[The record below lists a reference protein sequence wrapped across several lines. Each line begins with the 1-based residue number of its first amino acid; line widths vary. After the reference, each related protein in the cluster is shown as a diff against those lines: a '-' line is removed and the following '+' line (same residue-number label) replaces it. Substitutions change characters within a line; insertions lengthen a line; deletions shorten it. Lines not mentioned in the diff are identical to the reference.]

1 MRPLKLTMSAF
12 GPYAETV
19 VLDFEQLGS
28 SGLYLVTG
36 DTGAG
41 KTTIFDAITFA
52 LYGEASGNAREPSM
66 LRSKYAASKTPTEV
80 ELTFLYGGSTYT
92 VKRNPEYQRPKE
104 RGEGFTKKAADACL
118 TMPDGKVITKLKDVN
133 TAIRQ
138 IVGLDREQFAQVS
151 MIAQGDFLKLL
162 LADTKER
169 QSIFRSIFNTHLYV
183 QLQNKLKEEA
193 NSIWVQWKDAGQS
206 LRQYMAGIVCSEN
219 SAHREAVAAAQTG
232 EVPASEVLAL
242 LDVLLEE
249 DNRTLDALAAEL
261 AQTEREMEQLSALL
275 VQSESRSRVQNA
287 LDDCL
292 ARQKKAAA
300 QLAPLKEALEAQQ
313 ALLPE
318 QEKLRSKI
326 SEMQLTLPDYDQ
338 LEALSTQLTARQNAL
353 RAAESTSAEAHQASE
368 CLSSE
373 LQQLEAER
381 GGLESV
387 DTQKEKLAAQLS
399 QCKEQKKKLQ
409 KLLAD
414 LAGFAQE
421 QAKLAQAQAAYL
433 AASEK
438 AAAMQQ
444 IYLQQNQA
452 FLNEQAGIIASTLT
466 DGAPCPVCGST
477 SHPSPA
483 ALSAHAPTEA
493 DVKAAKR
500 AADIAQQ
507 MAADASSAANEQKGK
522 VSTAEEALRE
532 DIAAILGAF
541 RIADAPHAAA
551 EAMAELDA
559 RLQALNTE
567 NLALEQAQKRKAA
580 LDAAIPAKE
589 SALAEA
595 IKSVGIE
602 KEHIAALTAAI
613 DALQTQQASLA
624 EKLSFESKAAAH
636 AEIARLQ
643 GNLTRMQQALQ
654 QAENSHARCDKELTA
669 LAAQVTQLTAQLEEM
684 PRLDTTLLH
693 DQQQEL
699 TRRKTHLSDQIQK
712 LRTGITFNTTARDH
726 IRSKEQEL
734 SRIDEKMRWL
744 RALSNTANGQIP
756 GKEKV
761 MLETYIQTTY
771 FDRIIARANVRL
783 MKMTGGQYDLK
794 RRRTALNNQS
804 QSGLE
809 LDVVDHYN
817 GTERSVKTL
826 SGGESFKASLALAL
840 GLSDEVQMSTG
851 IRLDT
856 LFVDEGFGSLDP
868 ESLEQAYRT
877 LAGLTEG
884 NRLVGIISH
893 VSELKE
899 KIDRQI
905 LVTKAKT
912 GGSHARIIV

>member
-19 VLDFEQLGS
+19 ELNFELLGS

-52 LYGEASGNAREPSM
+52 LYGEASGNIREPAM
-66 LRSKYAASKTPTEV
+66 LRSKYANAKTPTEV
-80 ELTFLYGGSTYT
+80 ELTFLYSGKTYT
-92 VKRNPEYQRPKE
+92 VKRNPEYMRPKE

-118 TMPDGKVITKLKDVN
+118 TLPDGKVITRLKEVN
-133 TAIRQ
+133 TAIRE
-138 IVGLDREQFAQVS
+138 IIGLDREQFAQVS

-183 QLQNKLKEEA
+183 QLQNKLKDEA
-193 NSIWVQWKDAGQS
+193 NAVWVQWKDAGQS

-219 SAHREAVAAAQTG
+219 SVHQEAVDAAKTG
-232 EVPASEVLAL
+232 EMPTAEVLAL
-242 LDVLLEE
+242 LDDLLAE
-249 DNRTLDALAAEL
+249 DTGALEALEAEL
-261 AQTEREMEQLSALL
+261 TEIEQKMEQISAQLI
-275 VQSESRSRVQNA
+275 QAENRNRVQNA
-287 LDDCL
+287 LDACHTQ
-292 ARQKKAAA
+292 QKQAAA
-300 QLAPLKEALEAQQ
+300 KLAPAKEALHAQQ
-313 ALLPE
+313 ALLPR
-318 QEKLRSKI
+318 QEELRGQI
-326 SEMQLTLPDYDQ
+326 TAMQLSLPDYDR
-338 LEALSTQLTARQNAL
+338 LENLATQLTAGERDLTQ
-353 RAAESTSAEAHQASE
+353 AESTYTTATKTCESLSA
-368 CLSSE
+368 E

-381 GGLESV
+381 TELESINSRLERV
-387 DTQKEKLAAQLS
+387 SAQLT
-399 QCKEQKKKLQ
+399 QCNDEKVKLQ
-409 KLLAD
+409 KLFSDIGELEKEK
-414 LAGFAQE
+414 LKLTKAQN
-421 QAKLAQAQAAYL
+421 AYL

-438 AAAMQQ
+438 ATALQQ
-444 IYLQQNQA
+444 TYLQKNQA
-452 FLNEQAGIIASTLT
+452 FLNEQAGIIAATLVS
-466 DGAPCPVCGST
+466 GAPCPVCGST

-483 ALSAHAPTEA
+483 ALSASAPTEA
-493 DVKAAKR
+493 DVKSAKR
-500 AADIAQQ
+500 LADTAQQ
-507 MAADASSAANEQKGK
+507 EAANSSSTASQQMGK
-522 VSTAEEALRE
+522 VSTAEKALLE
-532 DIAAILGAF
+532 DITSILGAYG
-541 RIADAPHAAA
+541 IADAQKSA
-551 EAMAELDA
+551 EAAITALNS

-567 NLALEQAQKRKAA
+567 KQELEQAQKRKKA
-580 LDAAIPAKE
+580 LDTTIPAKE

-595 IKSVGIE
+595 LKSAGTARE
-602 KEHIAALTAAI
+602 CIAALTASM
-613 DALQTQQASLA
+613 DALRAQRTELSG
-624 EKLSFESKAAAH
+624 KLIFESKAAAD
-636 AEIARLQ
+636 AEITRLQ
-643 GNLTRMQQALQ
+643 SDLTQMQKALQ
-654 QAENSHARCDKELTA
+654 QAETDYARCDKELTA
-669 LAAQVTQLTAQLEEM
+669 LNAQAAQLAEQLEGIPQIEALSLNEEKRELLGRKTQLSS
-684 PRLDTTLLH
+684 R
-693 DQQQEL
+693 
-699 TRRKTHLSDQIQK
+699 IQS

-726 IRSKEQEL
+726 IRDKEQEL
-734 SRIDEKMRWL
+734 DRIDEKMRWL

-756 GKEKV
+756 GKEKI

-771 FDRIIARANVRL
+771 FDRIIARANLRL
-783 MKMTGGQYDLK
+783 MKMTGGQYNLK
-794 RRRTALNNQS
+794 RRKTALNNQS

-905 LVTKAKT
+905 LVTKAKS
-912 GGSHARIIV
+912 GGSTARILV